1 MPKSIR
7 IRTEPGVDRNINVKI
22 DQDFDSLEILSLKLR
37 QEDLYTQFCADY
49 GVVVGRVI
57 ANGGLGI
64 PNAHISI
71 FIPLDSVD
79 EEDPIISTLY
89 PYKTPTTKNEDGY
102 RYNLLPYE
110 DEYYGH
116 NATGT
121 FPTVDDVLTRKEVL
135 QVYEKYYKYSVRTN
149 ASGDFMIV
157 GVPLGS
163 QKIVMDLDLS
173 NMGEFSLR
181 PSDLIRM
188 GRGVKSQFNGQLFKD
203 SENIDSL
210 PQIVHEIK
218 DIDVS
223 SFWGQDEMCDVGIT
237 RVDFDLS
244 NQGIEILPHS
254 VFMGSITSS
263 NDDEYIKATCRP
275 KKDTGNLCDMVAGP
289 GEILAIRHTI
299 EEDVNGDPVLEQFQL
314 EDGGNVID
322 DNGAWLIDLP
332 MNLDYITTNEFG
344 ERVISA
350 DPTIGVP
357 TKSKYRFKV
366 KWQNEAGLQ
375 TQIMRANY
383 LIPNIKEHWTGSTS
397 PSSDYGNNPI
407 NRNKSY
413 SFSLDW
419 DDYYDKDAA
428 IKCEDTFYQFGF
440 NKVYTTAAHID
451 RWKYGINRAS
461 HYGIKEILDK
471 SCASENNRFP
481 TNDGQRNFDLIY
493 FLFNILLNIISP
505 VIFVILPIMHVL
517 ALLYPI
523 FRVLINFVLMIVNVI
538 VFLICKIVAS
548 IPFTKLKRSDC
559 KKETIASLPKDNPF
573 KRLTLPMITYPD
585 CEACNCSEINMPPAE
600 SETLDDLNVALAN
613 NNESILADF
622 VSIGAY
628 ETPIECNNSQTPN
641 GVTQTGSGTEGTGGE
656 ICKFCYQANQYPD
669 TLAGVNYN
677 TVLFSGYD
685 PDAQITGDG
694 AASLTQPSTKWYKS
708 PFALTD
714 PSPGNPV
721 QRTPYHVTLPQAVN
735 LMNQRERYFE
745 QIDDVN
751 NPGNFINNTTPNR
764 MLVDLINDQ
773 FDSNGVF
780 PSPPSPGV
788 NRYEDMPLIMVTDSQ
803 VNMDNGQLLNFVDPE
818 LVPDKNV
825 NNTGLTVNQYGYQSI
840 EGTMTHNP
848 SNYVQVP
855 NAITYMKPNGTTQT
869 VDMDFYSPVSGL
881 SYNFKT
887 GLEYHQVIGSMT
899 IGDAID
905 IMTGNSNNSIY
916 INQSILWNYMI
927 GKVNQLS
934 CIGVD
939 FLTTKQVIQT
949 LSWTEY
955 FSEYKN
961 LKIYF
966 MAKGVDPFAPR
977 QKMKFNMSMLFGAS
991 NYSDNSTYSQTV
1003 FEGDYFPNIP
1013 IGPTDPA
1020 DVYAPESHYDDL
1032 TSSPRFDNNG
1042 IGNSNSNLFHKSF
1055 LFTPP
1060 VNGTTYENCT
1070 SQTIPLP
1077 QPQGTVSGF
1086 TIGLNLN
1093 YATGDEVKLSLDDS
1107 NFIIATVNSYNNA
1120 NGEIELTFNSSTYT
1134 PGTSGGQGNWC
1145 IKLINAF
1152 TPFDTTAF
1160 AYYSSLGK
1168 QWGNKLGP
1176 INTSGNGNMGSPD
1189 GTIVDST
1196 DSSNPIGP
1204 WRPGFDPAES
1214 ANPQVQPNFVY
1225 SISNTNA
1232 TKNGQGRIDGAS
1244 YQWTNCSPNDIINFN
1259 GINPDRGYTIAPSYW
1274 LDEDP
1279 LTPNSNTPTI
1289 EMNDRTQLIFRS
1301 DRLPTSSYRD
1311 TGLDATLRTYQDFPF
1326 MLNETF
1332 SLWIIGDNGQSTLVG
1347 GGAGGTTSND
1357 SSGGLGDLE
1366 ADPDSAG
1373 LPDVLQ
1379 TFTCD
1384 GLVVLRCYEGNG
1396 DNFGV
1401 DPNCS
1406 EFDRIQGGCYVFVDN
1421 PLIISLFVGP
1431 GDFAYLIEWRTRI
1444 KFMFAA
1450 CRGVIAHS
1458 FQNNWIN
1465 GTLYMPSFQKRTFYN
1480 SDNEVKRYKYCG
1492 DPQSGEGGLFSVDKK
1507 NCGPLYFNTDTN
1519 SFFYRSAPFYN
1530 GNFVP
1535 SKKCNYGAFGG
1546 LATIGAN
1553 DGNIFQPTTIMDLG
1567 PKTDF
1572 LKEILLTPEFQ
1583 GYIVDEIETTSYQD
1597 VSGLLNLF
1605 IISRLISSSFIEK
1618 ILGAEDASVQTLFSR
1633 DGGIINQ
1640 FTDSRIDGDYAQ
1652 MISINTEFGVLP
1664 YLSGNYFDS
1673 ISVNDSL
1680 MGVWFTG
1687 STKSIYNTIGST
1699 VEDRRILGPGQLTF
1713 NDLGVF
1719 STAPL
1724 GPLTSDFKYPG
1735 SQTIPHYGWKY
1746 QNGSSVWGTEQ
1757 NTWKTDNA
1765 ITAKYQD
1772 ETFDGANNY
1781 PRPQSGLGTGFL
1793 FNRPLGTFTGTP
1805 PPDGDSGDGYRVGSP
1820 FQNYFGLKKGKS
1832 AMNLFITKY
1841 MFNAD
1846 LNG

>member
-57 ANGGLGI
+57 ANGGLGV

-121 FPTVDDVLTRKEVL
+121 FPSVDDVLTRKEVL

-210 PQIVHEIK
+210 PQIAHEIK

-244 NQGIEILPHS
+244 DQGIEILPHS
-254 VFMGSITSS
+254 TFMGSITSS
-263 NDDEYIKATCRP
+263 NDDEYIKANCRP

-289 GEILAIRHTI
+289 GEILAIRQTI
-299 EEDVNGDPVLEQFQL
+299 QEDENGDPVLEQYQL

-332 MNLDYITTNEFG
+332 MNLDYVTTNEFG
-344 ERVISA
+344 ERVISV
-350 DPTIGVP
+350 DPTVGIP

-383 LIPNIKEHWTGSTS
+383 LIPNIKEHWTGGTAPNMGSNT
-397 PSSDYGNNPI
+397 NFI

-419 DDYYDKDAA
+419 SDYYDKDSA
-428 IKCEDTFYQFGF
+428 IKCEDTFYLFGY

-481 TNDGQRNFDLIY
+481 TNDGQRNFDLLY
-493 FLFNILLNIISP
+493 FLFNILLTIVTPII
-505 VIFVILPIMHVL
+505 VVILPIMHVL

-523 FRVLINFVLMIVNVI
+523 FRVIINFVLWIINKLVYG
-538 VFLICKIVAS
+538 ICKVVAFLS
-548 IPFTKLKRSDC
+548 RKLKKSDC
-559 KKETIASLPKDNPF
+559 KKETITPLPKDNPF

-585 CEACNCSEINMPPAE
+585 CEACNCKEATLPPAE
-600 SETLDDLNVALAN
+600 SETLDDMNVVLAN
-613 NNESILADF
+613 NNESNLADF

-628 ETPIECNNSQTPN
+628 DAPIECRNSTLPN
-641 GVTQTGSGTEGTGGE
+641 GVQLDGAGSNTQICNSCYNGTSDDGAPE
-656 ICKFCYQANQYPD
+656 
-669 TLAGVNYN
+669 NYN
-677 TVLFSGYD
+677 MVIFSGYD
-685 PDAQITGDG
+685 PDAEISGPGTND
-694 AASLTQPSTKWYKS
+694 LPQPSNRWYKS
-708 PFALTD
+708 PISLQD
-714 PSPGNPV
+714 PTPGNP
-721 QRTPYHVTLPQAVN
+721 RTRIPYHVTVPQAVN
-735 LMNQRERYFE
+735 LMNQRERYF
-745 QIDDVN
+745 QNIDDGDGNTVFN
-751 NPGNFINNTTPNR
+751 NLPNR
-764 MLVDLINDQ
+764 MQVEFTNNQ
-773 FDSNGVF
+773 FASNGV
-780 PSPPSPGV
+780 SDPPITATR
-788 NRYEDMPLIMVTDSQ
+788 NRYEDMPLIMVTDGQ
-803 VNMDNGQLLNFVDPE
+803 VNMDNGQLLSFVDPE
-818 LVPDKNV
+818 LVPDENV
-825 NNTGLTVNQYGYQSI
+825 NNTGLTINQYGYQSI
-840 EGTMTHNP
+840 EGTMTHNS
-848 SNYVQVP
+848 SNYVQVT
-855 NAITYMKPNGTTQT
+855 NAITYMKPDGNTQNA
-869 VDMDFYSPVSGL
+869 DIDFYSPVSGL
-881 SYNFKT
+881 SYNFKM
-887 GLEYHQVIGSMT
+887 GLEYHQVIGSVT
-899 IGDAID
+899 IGEAID
-905 IMTGNSNNSIY
+905 IMTGYSSNQIY
-916 INQSILWNYMI
+916 KTRSILWNYLI
-927 GKVNQLS
+927 GKVNQIL
-934 CIGVD
+934 CYR
-939 FLTTKQVIQT
+939 QVSLLNSMSIQS

-955 FSEYKN
+955 FEQYKD

-966 MAKGVDPFAPR
+966 LTKGVDPFAPR
-977 QKMKFNMSMLFGAS
+977 QKMKFNMSMLFGNT
-991 NYSDNSTYSQTV
+991 NYSITSTHVQTV

-1013 IGPTDPA
+1013 IGPSDPT
-1020 DVYAPESHYDDL
+1020 DVYAPESHYENL
-1032 TSSPRFDNNG
+1032 SGLQFNNGG
-1042 IGNSNSNLFHKSF
+1042 IGNSNSKLFHKSF

-1060 VNGTTYENCT
+1060 NIGTAYEDCT
-1070 SQTIPLP
+1070 SQNFKLP
-1077 QPQGTVSGF
+1077 QTPNTTTGC
-1086 TIGLNLN
+1086 TISAGLP
-1093 YATGDEVKLSLDDS
+1093 YVAGETIKFSLDDS
-1107 NFIIATVNSYNNA
+1107 NFIIGTVISYNSA
-1120 NGEIELTFNSSTYT
+1120 NGDISFEIVSSTFI
-1134 PGTSGGQGNWC
+1134 PGTSGGLGTWC
-1145 IKLINAF
+1145 ISLINSF
-1152 TPFDTTAF
+1152 TTFETTAF
-1160 AYYSSLGK
+1160 AYYSSLGE
-1168 QWGNKLGP
+1168 QWGGNLSSPAP
-1176 INTSGNGNMGSPD
+1176 IGNMGCPD
-1189 GTIVDST
+1189 GKVVNSNSST
-1196 DSSNPIGP
+1196 PTYP
-1204 WRPGFDPAES
+1204 PAS
-1214 ANPQVQPNFVY
+1214 TSGVQPNKVY
-1225 SISNTNA
+1225 SISSTYLTN
-1232 TKNGQGRIDGAS
+1232 NGQGRIDGAS
-1244 YQWTNCSPNDIINFN
+1244 YQWTNQSPNYPIDSNDNSQKGF
-1259 GINPDRGYTIAPSYW
+1259 TIAPSYW
-1274 LDEDP
+1274 LNEDP
-1279 LTPNSNTPTI
+1279 LNPGGNTPTI
-1289 EMNDRTQLIFRS
+1289 EINDPTQLIFRS

-1311 TGLDATLRTYQDFPF
+1311 TGLDSDLRTYQDFPF

-1332 SLWIIGDNGQSTLVG
+1332 AYWYIGDNGQSTLVG
-1347 GGAGGTTSND
+1347 ADGANTSND
-1357 SSGGLGDLE
+1357 SSGGQGDLE
-1366 ADPDSAG
+1366 SDPDTAF

-1384 GLVVLRCYEGNG
+1384 GLVVLKCYKGEG
-1396 DNFGV
+1396 DTFGV

-1406 EFDRIQGGCYVFVDN
+1406 EFDRTQGGCYVYVDN
-1421 PLIISLFVGP
+1421 PLIVSLFGSK
-1431 GDFAYLIEWRTRI
+1431 GDFAYLFEWRTRI

-1480 SDNEVKRYKYCG
+1480 TDNEVKRYKYCG
-1492 DPQSGEGGLFSVDKK
+1492 DPQSGEGGLLETTKK
-1507 NCGPLYFNTDTN
+1507 NCGPLYYNTDTN
-1519 SFFYRSAPFYN
+1519 SFFYRSTPFYN
-1530 GNFVP
+1530 GDFVP
-1535 SKKCNYGAFGG
+1535 SKKCNYGFFGG

-1553 DGNIFQPTTIMDLG
+1553 KGNIFQPTTIMDLG

-1583 GYIVDEIETTSYQD
+1583 GYIIDEIESTSFQD
-1597 VSGLLNLF
+1597 VSGVLNLF
-1605 IISRLISSSFIEK
+1605 IISRLIDSNFLENL
-1618 ILGAEDASVQTLFSR
+1618 LGVGDASIQKLFSR
-1633 DGGIINQ
+1633 DAESNLLNQ

-1664 YLSGNYFDS
+1664 YLSGNYYDS
-1673 ISVNDSL
+1673 ISVNQSL
-1680 MGVWFTG
+1680 MGIWFTG
-1687 STKSIYNTIGST
+1687 STKSIYNTVGGST

-1713 NDLGVF
+1713 NEPSPF
-1719 STAPL
+1719 I
-1724 GPLTSDFKYPG
+1724 TSDFKYPG
-1735 SQTIPHYGWKY
+1735 SQIIPHYGWKY
-1746 QNGSSVWGTEQ
+1746 EGGSVWGSEE
-1757 NTWKTDNA
+1757 NTWQTEVA

-1781 PRPQSGLGTGFL
+1781 PRPQDGLGTGFL
-1793 FNRPLGTFTGTP
+1793 FNRTLGIFSGTP
-1805 PPDGDSGDGYRVGSP
+1805 PPDGDYGDGYRVGSP

>member
-57 ANGGLGI
+57 ANGGLGV

-210 PQIVHEIK
+210 PQIAHEIK

-244 NQGIEILPHS
+244 DQGIEILPHS
-254 VFMGSITSS
+254 TFMGSITSS

-289 GEILAIRHTI
+289 GEILAIRQTI
-299 EEDVNGDPVLEQFQL
+299 QEDENGDPVLEQYQL

-344 ERVISA
+344 ERVISV
-350 DPTIGVP
+350 DPTIGIP

-383 LIPNIKEHWTGSTS
+383 LIPNIKEHWTGGTS
-397 PSSDYGNNPI
+397 PSGGYNGSFI

-419 DDYYDKDAA
+419 SDYYDKDSA
-428 IKCEDTFYQFGF
+428 IKCEDTFYLFGY

-481 TNDGQRNFDLIY
+481 TNDGQRNFDLLY
-493 FLFNILLNIISP
+493 FLFNILLTIVTPII
-505 VIFVILPIMHVL
+505 VVILPIMHVL

-523 FRVLINFVLMIVNVI
+523 FRVIINFVLWIINKLVYG
-538 VFLICKIVAS
+538 ICKVVAFLS
-548 IPFTKLKRSDC
+548 RKLKKSDC
-559 KKETIASLPKDNPF
+559 KKETITPLPKENPF

-585 CEACNCSEINMPPAE
+585 CEACNCQEATLPPAE
-600 SETLDDLNVALAN
+600 SETLDDMNVVLAN
-613 NNESILADF
+613 NNESNLADF

-628 ETPIECNNSQTPN
+628 EAPIECRNSQLPN
-641 GVTQTGSGTEGTGGE
+641 GVTIDGAGSNTQICGRCYNGTSDEGAPE
-656 ICKFCYQANQYPD
+656 
-669 TLAGVNYN
+669 NYN
-677 TVLFSGYD
+677 MVVFSGYD
-685 PDAQITGDG
+685 PDAEISGPGVND
-694 AASLTQPSTKWYKS
+694 LPQPSNRWYKS
-708 PFALTD
+708 PVALQD
-714 PSPGNPV
+714 PSPGDPRT
-721 QRTPYHVTLPQAVN
+721 RTPYHVTVPQAVN
-735 LMNQRERYFE
+735 LMNQRERYFNNV
-745 QIDDVN
+745 DDGD
-751 NPGNFINNTTPNR
+751 GNTVFNMLPNR
-764 MLVDLINDQ
+764 MLVELINDQ
-773 FDSNGVF
+773 FASNGVF
-780 PSPPSPGV
+780 PTLPSSGV
-788 NRYEDMPLIMVTDSQ
+788 NRYEDMPLIMVTDGQ
-803 VNMDNGQLLNFVDPE
+803 VNMDNGQLLSFVDPE
-818 LVPDKNV
+818 LVPDENV
-825 NNTGLTVNQYGYQSI
+825 NNTGLTINQYGYQSI
-840 EGTMTHNP
+840 EGTMVHND

-855 NAITYMKPNGTTQT
+855 SAITYMKPDGTTQD
-869 VDMDFYSPVSGL
+869 VDMEFYSPVSGL
-881 SYNFKT
+881 SYNFKM
-887 GLEYHQVIGSMT
+887 GLEYHQVIGGVT
-899 IGDAID
+899 IGEAID
-905 IMTGNSNNSIY
+905 IMTGASLNQIY
-916 INQSILWNYMI
+916 KTRSILWNYLI
-927 GKVNQLS
+927 GKVNQIS
-934 CIGVD
+934 CYGWGGVSGGQ
-939 FLTTKQVIQT
+939 QVIQS

-955 FSEYKN
+955 FEQYKN

-966 MAKGVDPFAPR
+966 LTKGVDPFAPR
-977 QKMKFNMSMLFGAS
+977 QKMKFNTSMLFGAT
-991 NYSDNSTYSQTV
+991 TYSTSLDYAQTV

-1013 IGPTDPA
+1013 IGTANAA
-1020 DVYAPESHYDDL
+1020 DVYAPESHYENL
-1032 TSSPRFDNNG
+1032 AGLQFNNGG
-1042 IGNSNSNLFHKSF
+1042 IGNSNNKLFHSPF

-1060 VNGTTYENCT
+1060 PNGQGYEDTT
-1070 SQTIPLP
+1070 SQNIPLP
-1077 QPQGTVSGF
+1077 QTDSTPLQDANQNNL
-1086 TIGLNLN
+1086 TISAGLP
-1093 YATGDEVKLSLDDS
+1093 YIAGETVKLSLNDS
-1107 NFIIATVNSYNNA
+1107 NFIIATVDSYNSA
-1120 NGEIELTFNSSTYT
+1120 NGNIVLTVVSSTFT
-1134 PGTSGGQGNWC
+1134 PGTTGGLGQWT
-1145 IKLINAF
+1145 IKLVNSF
-1152 TPFDTTAF
+1152 TSFETTAF
-1160 AYYSSLGK
+1160 AYYSSLGE
-1168 QWGNKLGP
+1168 QWGNNLGSGAPAP
-1176 INTSGNGNMGSPD
+1176 INDMGSDD
-1189 GTIVDST
+1189 GKVVMST
-1196 DSSNPIGP
+1196 NSGSGGP
-1204 WRPGFDPAES
+1204 WEPLFAPALNS
-1214 ANPQVQPNFVY
+1214 NVQPNKVF
-1225 SISNTNA
+1225 SISNTYLTN
-1232 TKNGQGRIDGAS
+1232 NGQGRIDGAS
-1244 YQWTNCSPNDIINFN
+1244 YQWTNRSPNAQTDTNNNSQKGF
-1259 GINPDRGYTIAPSYW
+1259 TIAPSYW
-1274 LDEDP
+1274 LNEDP
-1279 LTPNSNTPTI
+1279 LVPTLSTPTI
-1289 EMNDRTQLIFRS
+1289 EMNDMTQLIFRS

-1311 TGLDATLRTYQDFPF
+1311 TGLDSDLRTYQDFPF

-1332 SLWIIGDNGQSTLVG
+1332 AYWYVGDNGQSTLVG
-1347 GGAGGTTSND
+1347 AEGANSSND

-1366 ADPDSAG
+1366 SDPDTAA
-1373 LPDVLQ
+1373 LEPDVLQ

-1384 GLVVLRCYEGNG
+1384 GLVVLKCYKG
-1396 DNFGV
+1396 DGDDFGV
-1401 DPNCS
+1401 DANCS
-1406 EFDRIQGGCYVFVDN
+1406 EFDRTQGGCYVYVDN
-1421 PLIISLFVGP
+1421 PLIVSLFGAK
-1431 GDFAYLIEWRTRI
+1431 GDFAYLFEWRTRI

-1480 SDNEVKRYKYCG
+1480 NDNEVKRYKFCG
-1492 DPQSGEGGLFSVDKK
+1492 DPESGAGGLLETTKK

-1530 GNFVP
+1530 GDFVP
-1535 SKKCNYGAFGG
+1535 SKKCNYGIFGG

-1553 DGNIFQPTTIMDLG
+1553 EGNIFQPTTIMDLG

-1583 GYIVDEIETTSYQD
+1583 GYIIDKIESTSYQD
-1597 VSGLLNLF
+1597 VSGILNLF
-1605 IISRLISSSFIEK
+1605 IISRLIDSSFLENL
-1618 ILGAEDASVQTLFSR
+1618 LGVGDSSIQKLFSR
-1633 DGGIINQ
+1633 DNPNIANV

-1652 MISINTEFGVLP
+1652 MISINSEFGVLP
-1664 YLSGNYFDS
+1664 YLSGNYLDS
-1673 ISVNDSL
+1673 ISVSESL
-1680 MGVWFTG
+1680 MGIWFTG
-1687 STKSIYNTIGST
+1687 STISPYNTVGTT
-1699 VEDRRILGPGQLTF
+1699 VEERRILGPGQITF
-1713 NDLGVF
+1713 NEPN
-1719 STAPL
+1719 PL
-1724 GPLTSDFKYPG
+1724 LTSDFKYPG
-1735 SQTIPHYGWKY
+1735 SQVVPFYTWKY
-1746 QNGSSVWGTEQ
+1746 KGGSVWGNEE
-1757 NTWKTDNA
+1757 NTWQTTGDNN
-1765 ITAKYQD
+1765 INYTGKYQD
-1772 ETFDGANNY
+1772 SEFDDASTGY

-1793 FNRPLGTFTGTP
+1793 FNRELGIFSGTNP
-1805 PPDGDSGDGYRVGSP
+1805 PSEGPGFDGYRVGSP

>member
-49 GVVVGRVI
+49 GVVVGRVV
-57 ANGGLGI
+57 ANGGLGV

-121 FPTVDDVLTRKEVL
+121 FPSVDDVLTRKEVL

-149 ASGDFMIV
+149 VSGDFMIV

-210 PQIVHEIK
+210 PQIAHEIK

-244 NQGIEILPHS
+244 DQGIEILPHS
-254 VFMGSITSS
+254 TFMGSITSS
-263 NDDEYIKATCRP
+263 NDDEYIKANCRP

-289 GEILAIRHTI
+289 GEILAIRQTI
-299 EEDVNGDPVLEQFQL
+299 QEDENGDPVLEQYQL

-344 ERVISA
+344 ERVISV
-350 DPTIGVP
+350 DPTVGIP

-383 LIPNIKEHWTGSTS
+383 LIPNIKEHWTGGTS
-397 PSSDYGNNPI
+397 PNAGYNGNFI

-419 DDYYDKDAA
+419 SDYYDKDSA
-428 IKCEDTFYQFGF
+428 IKCEDTFYLFGY

-481 TNDGQRNFDLIY
+481 TNDGQRNFDLLY
-493 FLFNILLNIISP
+493 FLFNILLTIVTPII
-505 VIFVILPIMHVL
+505 VVILPIMHVL

-523 FRVLINFVLMIVNVI
+523 FRVIINFVLWIINKLVYG
-538 VFLICKIVAS
+538 ICKVVAFLS
-548 IPFTKLKRSDC
+548 RKLKKSDC
-559 KKETIASLPKDNPF
+559 KKETITPLPKENPF

-585 CEACNCSEINMPPAE
+585 CEACSCQESTLPPAE
-600 SETLDDLNVALAN
+600 SETLDDMDIILAN
-613 NNESILADF
+613 NNESNLADF

-628 ETPIECNNSQTPN
+628 DAPIVC
-641 GVTQTGSGTEGTGGE
+641 TGSGP
-656 ICKFCYQANQYPD
+656 CAACYNGSSDGDGFAE
-669 TLAGVNYN
+669 NYN
-677 TVLFSGYD
+677 VVMFSGFD
-685 PDAQITGDG
+685 PDEPIEQSGFDNPTN
-694 AASLTQPSTKWYKS
+694 KYYKS
-708 PFALTD
+708 PFSIQD
-714 PSPGNPV
+714 PDNGTPDN
-721 QRTPYHVTLPQAVN
+721 RTTYNVTVPQAVN
-735 LMNQRERYFE
+735 LMNQRERYF
-745 QIDDVN
+745 DTLSDGTSN
-751 NPGNFINNTTPNR
+751 NMPNR

-773 FDSNGVF
+773 LSSSGVADTV
-780 PSPPSPGV
+780 PQTGV
-788 NRYEDMPLIMVTDSQ
+788 KNRYEDMPLIMVTDGQ
-803 VNMDNGQLLNFVDPE
+803 VNLDNGQLLSFVDPE
-818 LVPDKNV
+818 SVPDENV
-825 NNTGLTVNQYGYQSI
+825 NNTGLTINQYGYQSI
-840 EGTMTHNP
+840 TGSMVSNP
-848 SNYVQVP
+848 SAYVQAP
-855 NAITYMKPNGTTQT
+855 NGLTYIKPNGNVEN
-869 VDMDFYSPVSGL
+869 VDMELYSPVSGL
-881 SYNFKT
+881 SYNFKM
-887 GLEYHQVIGSMT
+887 GLEYHQVIGGVT
-899 IGDAID
+899 IGEAFS
-905 IMTGNSNNSIY
+905 IMTGATTPLQY
-916 INQSILWNYMI
+916 QTKSILWNYLI
-927 GKVNQLS
+927 GKVCESTCIRSSWASFNQYIS
-934 CIGVD
+934 
-939 FLTTKQVIQT
+939 THN
-949 LSWTEY
+949 WTDYFAEY
-955 FSEYKN
+955 EN

-966 MAKGVDPFAPR
+966 LTKGVDPFAPR
-977 QKMKFNMSMLFGAS
+977 QKMKFNMSMLFGATLYQS
-991 NYSDNSTYSQTV
+991 NGTYNQTV

-1013 IGPTDPA
+1013 IGPTNEVDI
-1020 DVYAPESHYDDL
+1020 YAPERHYSNL
-1032 TSSPRFDNNG
+1032 NLAVPRFNNSTAG
-1042 IGNSNSNLFHKSF
+1042 GNTNNRLFYSPF

-1060 VNGTTYENCT
+1060 PNGQGYEDTTFQN
-1070 SQTIPLP
+1070 IPLP
-1077 QPQGTVSGF
+1077 QTVNTVLKDSNNNNL
-1086 TIGLNLN
+1086 TISAGLP
-1093 YATGDEVKLSLDDS
+1093 YIAGETVKLSLDSS
-1107 NFIIATVNSYNNA
+1107 NFIIATVDSYNSV
-1120 NGEIELTFNSSTYT
+1120 NGNIVLTVVSSTFI
-1134 PGTSGGQGNWC
+1134 PGTAGGSGQWT
-1145 IKLINAF
+1145 IKLMNSF
-1152 TPFDTTAF
+1152 TNFETTSF
-1160 AYYSSLGK
+1160 AYYSSLGG
-1168 QWGNKLGP
+1168 QWGNSL
-1176 INTSGNGNMGSPD
+1176 TSPPGVGSMGTLD
-1189 GTIVDST
+1189 GMTVDSFT
-1196 DSSNPIGP
+1196 STPIYP
-1204 WRPGFDPAES
+1204 PANGQGS
-1214 ANPQVQPNFVY
+1214 KVVF
-1225 SISNTNA
+1225 SISNTPG
-1232 TKNGQGRIDGAS
+1232 TDNGQGRIDGAS
-1244 YQWTNCSPNDIINFN
+1244 YQWTNRSPNSPLNVNSSSQKVF
-1259 GINPDRGYTIAPSYW
+1259 TIAPSYW
-1274 LDEDP
+1274 CDEDP
-1279 LTPNSNTPTI
+1279 LTPGVNTPTI

-1311 TGLDATLRTYQDFPF
+1311 TGLDTDLRTYQDFPF

-1332 SLWIIGDNGQSTLVG
+1332 AYWSISDNGQSTLVG
-1347 GGAGGTTSND
+1347 AQGANTSND

-1366 ADPDSAG
+1366 ADPDTAA
-1373 LPDVLQ
+1373 LEPDVLQ

-1384 GLVVLRCYEGNG
+1384 GLVVLKCYTGTG
-1396 DNFGV
+1396 DDFGV
-1401 DPNCS
+1401 NANCS
-1406 EFDRIQGGCYVFVDN
+1406 EFDRTQGGCYVYVDN
-1421 PLIISLFVGP
+1421 PLIVSLFGDK
-1431 GDFAYLIEWRTRI
+1431 GDFAYLFEWRTRI

-1480 SDNEVKRYKYCG
+1480 NDNEVKRYKFCG
-1492 DPQSGEGGLFSVDKK
+1492 DPESGVGGLFETDKK

-1519 SFFYRSAPFYN
+1519 SFFYRSTPFYN

-1535 SKKCNYGAFGG
+1535 SKKCDYGIFGG

-1583 GYIVDEIETTSYQD
+1583 GYIIDEIESTSYKD
-1597 VSGLLNLF
+1597 VSGVLNLF
-1605 IISRLISSSFIEK
+1605 IISRLIDSSFLENL
-1618 ILGAEDASVQTLFSR
+1618 LGVGDSSIQQLFSR
-1633 DGGIINQ
+1633 DNPNIANV

-1652 MISINTEFGVLP
+1652 MISINSEFGVLP
-1664 YLSGNYFDS
+1664 YLSGNYNDS
-1673 ISVNDSL
+1673 ISVNESL
-1680 MGVWFTG
+1680 MGIWFTG
-1687 STKSIYNTIGST
+1687 STISPYNTVGTT
-1699 VEDRRILGPGQLTF
+1699 VADRRILGPGQLTF
-1713 NDLGVF
+1713 NE
-1719 STAPL
+1719 SPL
-1724 GPLTSDFKYPG
+1724 FLTSDFKYPG
-1735 SQTIPHYGWKY
+1735 TQTVPYYGWKY
-1746 QNGSSVWGTEQ
+1746 ANGTLWGTQ
-1757 NTWKTDNA
+1757 LNTWQTQNA
-1765 ITAKYQD
+1765 LTGTYQD
-1772 ETFDGANNY
+1772 EEFDGANDY
-1781 PRPQSGLGTGFL
+1781 PKPDFGKGTGFL
-1793 FNRPLGTFTGTP
+1793 FNRPLGTFSGTDAP
-1805 PPDGDSGDGYRVGSP
+1805 TVATTDGYRVGSP